1 MRKKILAI
9 TGIVLIVMAT
19 IGVVAALAGSFT
31 AGPLVPV
38 STTSPFGALNDCGN
52 FRGLP
57 PGNVNFLDSEVEPW
71 VDVSPVDSNII
82 AASWQQDRWGNGG
95 SRGLVAGVSI
105 DGGANWDIVPVP
117 GVTACTGGKFQRAS
131 DPWVTFA
138 ANGDLYHMSLAL
150 DIDTPPN
157 RPGGFGPNAMLVS
170 KVNAADL
177 ADGLQMSDWSDPI
190 TLMEDTNARFL
201 NDKNSITADP
211 TDPNI
216 VYAVWDRLQQ
226 STGDVINPERVPGN
240 LAFKGPAVIART
252 TDGGQTWEPVR
263 RIYDPGGINQTLGNQ
278 VVVLPNGTV
287 VDFFDELLA
296 VKNPDGGLQGDANL
310 ALKRSPDK
318 GVTWLPHG
326 QPIRTNKIFAAG
338 IITPDDHAGVRSAAF
353 LFDVA
358 VDPTSGALYTVWQD
372 ARFTSFDQVAFSQ
385 STDGGFTWTA
395 PVKINLTPGNGNPL
409 RQQAFLP
416 SVEVANGVVGV
427 TYYDFRNDDGT
438 GELADHWLIHCHSGC
453 ADAANW
459 GDEIRLTDASFDY
472 SKAPVA
478 RGFFL
483 GDYVGLT
490 SDGTNFLT
498 FFQQSS
504 AADSASGF
512 FRRVG
517 P

>member
-1 MRKKILAI
+1 MFKKIPAI
-9 TGIVLIVMAT
+9 TITIIVIMAT
-19 IGVVAALAGSFT
+19 VGVVAALAGAFNT
-31 AGPLVPV
+31 GPLVPV
-38 STTSPFGALNDCGN
+38 SSTSPFAAGCGN
-52 FRGLP
+52 FPGLP
-57 PGNVNFLDSEVEPW
+57 PGNNFPNSEVEPW
-71 VDVSPVDSNII
+71 MDVSPVNSNII
-82 AASWQQDRWGNGG
+82 AASWQQDRWSNGG

-117 GVTACTGGKFQRAS
+117 GVTDCTGGKFQRAS

-177 ADGLQMSDWSDPI
+177 ANGLQMSDWHGPI

-211 TDPNI
+211 VDSNY

-252 TDGGQTWEPVR
+252 TDGGQTWGPVR

-278 VVVLPNGTV
+278 VVVLPDGTV

-318 GVTWLPHG
+318 GATWLPNG
-326 QPIRTNKIFAAG
+326 QPIRTNKILAAG
-338 IITPDDHAGVRSAAF
+338 TVTPDGHDPVRSAAF

-358 VDPTSGALYTVWQD
+358 VDPESGALYAVWQD
-372 ARFTSFDQVAFSQ
+372 ARFSGFDQVAFSQ
-385 STDGGFTWTA
+385 STDGGFTWSKPIRA
-395 PVKINLTPGNGNPL
+395 NGTPANGDNPL

-416 SVEVANGVVGV
+416 SVAVADGVVGV

-438 GELADHWLIHCHSGC
+438 SELVDHWLIHCHGGC
-453 ADAANW
+453 TDTANW
-459 GDEIRLTDASFDY
+459 GGEVRVTDASFDIRN
-472 SKAPVA
+472 APLTT
-478 RGFFL
+478 RGPFL
-483 GDYVGLT
+483 GDYVGLA

-498 FFQQSS
+498 FFQQS
-504 AADSASGF
+504 AADPASGF
-512 FRRVG
+512 FRQVG

>member
-1 MRKKILAI
+1 MHKKIMVI
-9 TGIVLIVMAT
+9 TGIVLIVMGT
-19 IGVVAALAGSFT
+19 VGTLVALAGAFT
-31 AGPLVPV
+31 AGPLVQV
-38 STTSPFGALNDCGN
+38 SSTSPFGSLANCGN
-52 FRGLP
+52 FPGPP
-57 PGNVNFLDSEVEPW
+57 PGNINFPDSEIEPW
-71 VDVSPVDSNII
+71 VDVNPTNSNNIV
-82 AASWQQDRWGNGG
+82 ATWQQDRWGNGG
-95 SRGLVAGVSI
+95 SRGLVVGASF
-105 DGGANWDIVPVP
+105 DGGATWTIVPIP
-117 GVTACTGGKFQRAS
+117 GVTDCTGGKFQRAS

-138 ANGDLYHMSLAL
+138 PNGDLYHMSLAL

-170 KVNAADL
+170 KST
-177 ADGLQMSDWSDPI
+177 DGGLTWSGPV

-211 TDPNI
+211 TDPNY

-263 RIYDPGGINQTLGNQ
+263 KIYDPGGINQTLGNQ
-278 VVVLPNGTV
+278 VVVLPDGTV

-296 VKNPDGGLQGDANL
+296 VKNPDGGLQGDASL
-310 ALKRSPDK
+310 ALKRSADK
-318 GVTWLPHG
+318 GKTWLPHG

-338 IITPDDHAGVRSAAF
+338 TITPDDHNPVRDAAF

-358 VDPTSGALYTVWQD
+358 VDPVSGALYAVWQD
-372 ARFTSFDQVAFSQ
+372 ARFTGFDQVAFSQ
-385 STDGGFTWTA
+385 STDGGFTWSS
-395 PVKINLTPGNGNPL
+395 PVRVNGTPANGDNPL

-416 SVEVANGVVGV
+416 SVAVANGVVGV
-427 TYYDFRNDDGT
+427 SYYDFRNDDGS
-438 GELADHWLIHCHSGC
+438 GELADHWLIHCHEGC
-453 ADAANW
+453 TSTANW
-459 GDEIRLTDASFDY
+459 GDEVRLTDASFDI
-472 SKAPVA
+472 SQAPVA

-483 GDYVGLT
+483 GDYVGLA
-490 SDGTNFLT
+490 SDGTNFLA

-504 AADSASGF
+504 AADKASGF